1 MANNFEKENESQNP
15 DILKQLKD
23 YGLPNDL
30 IDKLL
35 KFGRIVD
42 VLREG
47 NIYHIY
53 YDKDFEY
60 QIRWKRTSHLIV
72 AEEPLRKINPRTGQV
87 EQKETRF
94 GIYVPVYSP
103 NLREGGQKL
112 RSKKPSLSQLDESW
126 ES

>member
-1 MANNFEKENESQNP
+1 MANNFENENKSQNL
-15 DILKQLKD
+15 DILNQLKD
-23 YGLPNDL
+23 YGLPDDL
-30 IDKLL
+30 INKLL
-35 KFGRIVD
+35 QFGRIVD

-53 YDKDFEY
+53 YAKDFEY
-60 QIRWKRTSHLIV
+60 QTRRKLTSHLIV
-72 AEEPLRKINPRTGQV
+72 AEEPLRKINPQTGQV
-87 EQKETRF
+87 EQEETKF

-112 RSKKPSLSQLDESW
+112 GSKKPSLSQLDENW